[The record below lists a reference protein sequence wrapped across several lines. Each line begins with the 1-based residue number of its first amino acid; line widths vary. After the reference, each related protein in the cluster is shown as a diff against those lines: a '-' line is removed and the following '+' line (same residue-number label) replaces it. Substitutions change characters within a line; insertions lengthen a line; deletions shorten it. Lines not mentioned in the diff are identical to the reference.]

1 MAAETTPA
9 SEAPAEKRE
18 IPTLTYAGPTMP
30 EAVAEL
36 EQKKEQYR
44 GMGGADKVARQH
56 SLGKLTVRER
66 VERLFAVAVWRTMKR
81 KPKATPRAATPA
93 ST

>member
-9 SEAPAEKRE
+9 PEAAAEKQAV
-18 IPTLTYAGPTMP
+18 PTLTYTGPTMP

-36 EQKKEQYR
+36 EGKKEHFR
-44 GMGGADKVARQH
+44 GMGGPDKVARQH

-66 VERLFAVAVWRTMKR
+66 IERLFDPGTFLETGLLGK
-81 KPKATPRAATPA
+81 
-93 ST
+93 